1 MSRTVLVTGASS
13 GIGRATALHLARA
26 GDAVVLVARSG
37 DVLAEVAEEC
47 EGLGGRATVAV
58 ADVADAAEVAAAF
71 DAGEAAFGPIDGV
84 VHAAAVL
91 AYGRFEDVPVEVFD
105 RALVVN
111 VLGTANVA
119 REAVRRRTS
128 TGAPQSM
135 VVVGSLL
142 GRISAPYMSGYS
154 ASKWAVHG
162 LVRALQIE
170 ARTGSGLR
178 VGLVS
183 PGGVDTPIYRTSG
196 NYVGRPG
203 SPPPPVYAPQA
214 VADLVV
220 RSLDDPRR
228 NASIGLLNHISS
240 LGFRMLPGV
249 FDVAI
254 TPVIER
260 LAISRTESAEPGPG
274 NVMEPTP
281 EGYAVDA
288 HQAPSVASRATSAL
302 TGAAGAAQRLLGR
315 TKG

>member
-37 DVLAEVAEEC
+37 DVLADVAAEC
-47 EGLGGRATVAV
+47 EGLGGRAVVAV
-58 ADVADAAEVAAAF
+58 ADVSDAGQVAAAY
-71 DAGEAAFGPIDGV
+71 DAGEAAFGSVDGV
-84 VHAAAVL
+84 VHAAAVM
-91 AYGRFEDVPVEVFD
+91 AYGRFEDVPADVFD

-119 REAVRRRTS
+119 REALRRTG
-128 TGAPQSM
+128 TGGPRSM

-154 ASKWAVHG
+154 SSKWAVHG

-170 ARTGSGLR
+170 ARSGSGLR
-178 VGLVS
+178 IGLVS
-183 PGGVDTPIYRTSG
+183 PGGVDTPIYRTAG

-203 SPPPPVYAPQA
+203 SPPPPVYSARA

-228 NASIGLLNHISS
+228 HASIGLANHVSA
-240 LGFRMLPGV
+240 LGFRMLPGI
-249 FDVAI
+249 FDRAV
-254 TPVIER
+254 TPLMER
-260 LAISRTESAEPGPG
+260 LGLARGETAEPGPG
-274 NVMEPTP
+274 NVMTPTP
-281 EGYAVDA
+281 AAYDVAAG
-288 HQAPSVASRATSAL
+288 QGNSVAVRATDAL
-302 TGAAGAAQRLLGR
+302 TGVTGAAQRLLGR
-315 TKG
+315 TRG